1 MLIKIKEITNKSLY
15 HELRYLEK
23 QEQIK
28 PSISRWKEK
37 IKKLMTWIQKTPQ
50 IIDEI
55 KRLIF

>member
-55 KRLIF
+55 KG